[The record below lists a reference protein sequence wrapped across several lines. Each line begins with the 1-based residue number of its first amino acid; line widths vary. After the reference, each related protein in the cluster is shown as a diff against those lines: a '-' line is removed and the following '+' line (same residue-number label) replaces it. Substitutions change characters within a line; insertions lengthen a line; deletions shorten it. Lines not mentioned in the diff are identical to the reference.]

1 MNLTNYRKCAIII
14 LMQYSYSTSQIADKF
29 GLHPNTI
36 RLYENWGVISSPERK
51 PNGYRVFTDEH
62 IKQIEIVRRA
72 LRAEVLQNGLRKQAV
87 QIIQT
92 VALRDY
98 EKALTHTN
106 DYIKNIDKETEFS
119 KAAIVIVESILHNQP
134 MKVGTTLYTRQQ
146 AADELNT
153 TIDTLRNW
161 ELNGLLTVKR
171 KENGYRVYDE
181 TDMQT
186 LKVIRELRVANYSLS
201 AILRMLNA
209 LHGKKQINVGEV
221 LNTPDDGEFIIS
233 VCDKLIVSLTELRAD
248 ALELKQKIAAL

>member
-1 MNLTNYRKCAIII
+1 M
-14 LMQYSYSTSQIADKF
+14 
-29 GLHPNTI
+29 
-36 RLYENWGVISSPERK
+36 
-51 PNGYRVFTDEH
+51 
-62 IKQIEIVRRA
+62 
-72 LRAEVLQNGLRKQAV
+72 RAEVLQNGLRKQAV

-98 EKALTHTN
+98 EKALTLSD
-106 DYIKNIDKETEFS
+106 DYIKNIDKETGFS
-119 KAAIVIVESILHNQP
+119 KAAIVIVESILHNKP
-134 MKVGTTLYTRQQ
+134 MKTGTTLYTRQQ

-181 TDMQT
+181 ADMQT
-186 LKVIRELRVANYSLS
+186 LKIIRELRVANYSLS

-209 LHGKKQINVGEV
+209 LHGKKQINVSEV

-248 ALELKQKIAAL
+248 ALVLKQKIAAL

>member
-1 MNLTNYRKCAIII
+1 
-14 LMQYSYSTSQIADKF
+14 MQYTYSTSQIADKF

-36 RLYENWGVISSPERK
+36 RLYENWGVISAPQRK

-62 IKQIEIVRRA
+62 IKQIEIVRLA

-98 EKALTHTN
+98 EKALTLTD
-106 DYIKNIDKETEFS
+106 DYIKNIDKETGFS
-119 KAAIVIVESILHNQP
+119 KAAIVIVESILHNKP
-134 MKVGTTLYTRQQ
+134 MKTGTTLYTRQQ

-153 TIDTLRNW
+153 TIDTLR
-161 ELNGLLTVKR
+161 TVKR

-181 TDMQT
+181 ADMQT
-186 LKVIRELRVANYSLS
+186 LKIIRELRVANYSLS

-209 LHGKKQINVGEV
+209 LHGKKQINVSEV

-248 ALELKQKIAAL
+248 ALVLKQKIAAL

>member
-1 MNLTNYRKCAIII
+1 
-14 LMQYSYSTSQIADKF
+14 MQNTYSTSQIADKF

-51 PNGYRVFTDEH
+51 PNGYRAFTDEH
-62 IKQIEIVRRA
+62 IKQIEIVRLA

-98 EKALTHTN
+98 EKALTLTN

-119 KAAIVIVESILHNQP
+119 NAAIVIVERILHNRP
-134 MKVGTTLYTRQQ
+134 MKAGTTLYTRQQ

-181 TDMQT
+181 SDMQT

-209 LHGKKQINVGEV
+209 LHGKKQINVSEV

-233 VCDKLIVSLTELRAD
+233 VCDKLIGSLNELRAD

>member
-1 MNLTNYRKCAIII
+1 
-14 LMQYSYSTSQIADKF
+14 MQNTYSTSQIADKF

-51 PNGYRVFTDEH
+51 ANGYRVFTDEH
-62 IKQIEIVRRA
+62 IKQIEIVRLA

-92 VALRDY
+92 VALREY
-98 EKALTHTN
+98 EKALTLAD

-119 KAAIVIVESILHNQP
+119 KAAIVIVESILYNRP
-134 MKVGTTLYTRQQ
+134 MKTGATFYTRQQ
-146 AADELNT
+146 AADELNI

-171 KENGYRVYDE
+171 KENGYRGYDE

-186 LKVIRELRVANYSLS
+186 LKIIRELRVANYSLS

>member
-1 MNLTNYRKCAIII
+1 
-14 LMQYSYSTSQIADKF
+14 MQNTYSTSQIADKF

-51 PNGYRVFTDEH
+51 PNGYRAFTDEH
-62 IKQIEIVRRA
+62 IKQIEIVRLA

-98 EKALTHTN
+98 EKALTLTN

-119 KAAIVIVESILHNQP
+119 KAANVIVESILHNRP
-134 MKVGTTLYTRQQ
+134 MKAGTTLYTRQQ
-146 AADELNT
+146 AADALNT

-181 TDMQT
+181 ADMQT
-186 LKVIRELRVANYSLS
+186 LKIIRELRVANYSLS

-209 LHGKKQINVGEV
+209 LHGKKQINVSEV

-233 VCDKLIVSLTELRAD
+233 VCDKLIVSLNELRAD

>member
-1 MNLTNYRKCAIII
+1 
-14 LMQYSYSTSQIADKF
+14 MQYTYSTSQIADKF

-51 PNGYRVFTDEH
+51 ANGYRVFTDEH
-62 IKQIEIVRRA
+62 IKQIDIVRLA

-92 VALRDY
+92 VALREY
-98 EKALTHTN
+98 EKALTLTD

-119 KAAIVIVESILHNQP
+119 KAAIVIVESILYNRP
-134 MKVGTTLYTRQQ
+134 MKTGTTFYTRQQ
-146 AADELNT
+146 AADELNI

-209 LHGKKQINVGEV
+209 LHGKKQINVSEV

-233 VCDKLIVSLTELRAD
+233 VCDKLIISLTELRLD

>member
-1 MNLTNYRKCAIII
+1 
-14 LMQYSYSTSQIADKF
+14 MQNTYSTSQIANKF

-51 PNGYRVFTDEH
+51 ANGYRVFTDEH
-62 IKQIEIVRRA
+62 IKQIEIVRLA

-87 QIIQT
+87 EIIQT
-92 VALRDY
+92 VAMRDY
-98 EKALTHTN
+98 EKALALTDN
-106 DYIKNIDKETEFS
+106 YIKNIDIETEFS
-119 KAAIVIVESILHNQP
+119 KAAIVIVENILHNRP
-134 MKVGTTLYTRQQ
+134 MESGNSSYTRQK
-146 AADELNT
+146 AADELNI

-209 LHGKKQINVGEV
+209 LHDKKQINVGEV

-233 VCDKLIVSLTELRAD
+233 VCDKLIVSLTELRFD
-248 ALELKQKIAAL
+248 ALELKRKIALL

>member
-1 MNLTNYRKCAIII
+1 
-14 LMQYSYSTSQIADKF
+14 MQNTYSTSQIADKF

-51 PNGYRVFTDEH
+51 ANGYRVFTDEH
-62 IKQIEIVRRA
+62 IKQIEIVRLA
-72 LRAEVLQNGLRKQAV
+72 LRAEVLQNGLRRQAV
-87 QIIQT
+87 KIIQT
-92 VALRDY
+92 VALRKY
-98 EKALTHTN
+98 EKALTLAD

-119 KAAIVIVESILHNQP
+119 KAAIVIAESILHNRP
-134 MKVGTTLYTRQQ
+134 MKTGATFYTRQQ
-146 AADELNT
+146 AADELNI

-186 LKVIRELRVANYSLS
+186 LKIIRELRVTNYSLS
-201 AILRMLNA
+201 AILRMLNT

-248 ALELKQKIAAL
+248 ALELKQKIATL

>member
-1 MNLTNYRKCAIII
+1 
-14 LMQYSYSTSQIADKF
+14 MQNTYSTSQIADKF

-51 PNGYRVFTDEH
+51 PNGYRAFTDEH
-62 IKQIEIVRRA
+62 IKQIEIVRLA

-98 EKALTHTN
+98 EKALTLTN

-119 KAAIVIVESILHNQP
+119 KAAIVIVESILHNRP
-134 MKVGTTLYTRQQ
+134 MKAGTTLYTRQQ

-171 KENGYRVYDE
+171 KENG
-181 TDMQT
+181 
-186 LKVIRELRVANYSLS
+186 
-201 AILRMLNA
+201 
-209 LHGKKQINVGEV
+209 
-221 LNTPDDGEFIIS
+221 
-233 VCDKLIVSLTELRAD
+233 
-248 ALELKQKIAAL
+248 

>member
-1 MNLTNYRKCAIII
+1 
-14 LMQYSYSTSQIADKF
+14 MQNTYSTSQIADKF

-62 IKQIEIVRRA
+62 IKQIEIVRLA

-92 VALRDY
+92 VALRDC
-98 EKALTHTN
+98 EKALTLTD
-106 DYIKNIDKETEFS
+106 DYIKNIDKETGFS
-119 KAAIVIVESILHNQP
+119 KAAIVIVESILHNKP
-134 MKVGTTLYTRQQ
+134 MKTGTTLYTRQQ

-181 TDMQT
+181 ADMQT
-186 LKVIRELRVANYSLS
+186 LKIIRELRVANYSIS

-209 LHGKKQINVGEV
+209 LHGKKQINVSEV

-233 VCDKLIVSLTELRAD
+233 VCDKLIVSLNELRAD

>member
-1 MNLTNYRKCAIII
+1 
-14 LMQYSYSTSQIADKF
+14 MQYTYSTSQIADKF

-51 PNGYRVFTDEH
+51 ANGYRVFTDEH
-62 IKQIEIVRRA
+62 IKQIEIVRLA

-98 EKALTHTN
+98 EKTLALTD

-119 KAAIVIVESILHNQP
+119 KAAIVIVENILHNRP
-134 MKVGTTLYTRQQ
+134 MESGTTSYTGQK
-146 AADELNT
+146 ATDELNI

-171 KENGYRVYDE
+171 KGNGYRVYNE
-181 TDMQT
+181 ADMQT
-186 LKVIRELRVANYSLS
+186 LKIIRELRVANYSLS
-201 AILRMLNA
+201 AILRMINA
-209 LHGKKQINVGEV
+209 LHGKKQINVSEV

-233 VCDKLIVSLTELRAD
+233 VCDKLIVSLTELRSD
-248 ALELKQKIAAL
+248 ALELKRKIALL